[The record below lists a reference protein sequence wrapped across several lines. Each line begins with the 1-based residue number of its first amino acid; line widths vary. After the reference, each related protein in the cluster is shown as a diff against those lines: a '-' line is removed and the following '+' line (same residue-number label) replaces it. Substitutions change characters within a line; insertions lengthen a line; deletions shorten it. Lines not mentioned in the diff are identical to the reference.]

1 MDEKNYAAFD
11 QAIEL
16 LTPHILTLIVKRSQT
31 VYKDDYG
38 NEKFERWLQEIDY
51 FIDNVL
57 VKGDLVNQFLNESE
71 TIGRDIPEK
80 TTEILRLL
88 AEMKLSARKG
98 MRGLVDHR
106 VNLAISE
113 GIGQIE
119 KTDVAD
125 IDGISFEHHCADML
139 RNSGWEAR
147 VTQSSA
153 DQGIDI
159 IASRGGMKGV
169 FQCKKY
175 SQPVGNSAVQEVIA
189 GKVFERASFAVVV
202 SNNSYT
208 QSARQLANAA
218 GVHLIH
224 FSELPTLAD
233 KLGLSYE

>member
-1 MDEKNYAAFD
+1 MNEKQSYAAYD

-38 NEKFERWLQEIDY
+38 NEKFERWLQEVDY

-57 VKGDLVNQFLNESE
+57 INGDLVYQFLNESE
-71 TIGRDIPEK
+71 TIGRGIPEK
-80 TTEILRLL
+80 TTEVLRLL
-88 AEMKLSARKG
+88 AEMKQTARKG
-98 MRGLVDHR
+98 IRCLVAHR

-113 GIGQIE
+113 GIGQTE
-119 KTDVAD
+119 EPDVAD
-125 IDGISFEHHCADML
+125 IDGISFEHHCSEILCNA
-139 RNSGWEAR
+139 GWEAR

-169 FQCKKY
+169 FQCKRY
-175 SQPVGNSAVQEVIA
+175 SQPVGNAAVQEVIA

-224 FSELPTLAD
+224 FSELSTLAG
-233 KLGLSYE
+233 KLGLS